1 MMLHLL
7 DHMPEDRPVRD
18 TDSIPLSKGT
28 SGKNVKAQS
37 RSGRMNREK
46 LNYRPFQ
53 LHEDPMVVKELSPKQ
68 RDKSRRPRTNMKRS
82 TTTQPDLRT
91 LAVLQEPVRQRPPWV
106 SASLRSLV
114 TRHAQVPRRKAHMQR
129 QCPSTAAGSTQSRV
143 HVGRRPGPNDRR
155 SHTAPPTFKDYVMDE
170 NPSMEVTSE
179 PSQPTHIMTTDSTHA
194 EETSRSPEK
203 MSKVEKLE
211 QRSSLECAEKAA
223 ELRATIKENVE
234 LIRLKK
240 LLYERSASLAATEAQ
255 LTRVQEAYE
264 DLLQK
269 NQGILD
275 ATHDAF
281 LSQVNELKAELSEE
295 SKKAVSLRIQLGDV
309 SILQKT
315 LKEFQV
321 RVEDLE
327 SERKLLSDSYDR
339 LLENM
344 LESSHQPLESSH
356 QPHWNRELMAEQ
368 LPQQV
373 CPLLDQVGAELEE
386 TKVLLQVTNQVAQ
399 DEQLTFQVTSI
410 LCQHKQEEENLQS
423 TATIPLFPEELF
435 ELAVQPT
442 LLAQTVQ
449 RESSEPRVQEESSLS
464 QVLNELQVSHAETA
478 LELEKTRDML
488 LLQRK
493 INLCYQEELEATL
506 TKADKENRDHEE
518 TMERLTHLLD
528 FKNSRIMQL
537 EGILRSH
544 GLPTSGNSKT
554 LLMALGNHRCVWSPR
569 QPTEARMKWTCLC
582 CIQARTFLSCTST
595 RPS

>member
-1 MMLHLL
+1 MLKLC
-7 DHMPEDRPVRD
+7 
-18 TDSIPLSKGT
+18 SK
-28 SGKNVKAQS
+28 
-37 RSGRMNREK
+37 
-46 LNYRPFQ
+46 
-53 LHEDPMVVKELSPKQ
+53 D
-68 RDKSRRPRTNMKRS
+68 
-82 TTTQPDLRT
+82 
-91 LAVLQEPVRQRPPWV
+91 
-106 SASLRSLV
+106 
-114 TRHAQVPRRKAHMQR
+114 
-129 QCPSTAAGSTQSRV
+129 AG
-143 HVGRRPGPNDRR
+143 
-155 SHTAPPTFKDYVMDE
+155 
-170 NPSMEVTSE
+170 
-179 PSQPTHIMTTDSTHA
+179 
-194 EETSRSPEK
+194 
-203 MSKVEKLE
+203 
-211 QRSSLECAEKAA
+211 
-223 ELRATIKENVE
+223 
-234 LIRLKK
+234 
-240 LLYERSASLAATEAQ
+240 
-255 LTRVQEAYE
+255 AYS
-264 DLLQK
+264 
-269 NQGILD
+269 
-275 ATHDAF
+275 F
-281 LSQVNELKAELSEE
+281 EE
-295 SKKAVSLRIQLGDV
+295 S
-309 SILQKT
+309 
-315 LKEFQV
+315 
-321 RVEDLE
+321 
-327 SERKLLSDSYDR
+327 SDTVPGVFS
-339 LLENM
+339 M

-544 GLPTSGNSKT
+544 GLPTSDIYAGACGVQKRMLDGWNGS
-554 LLMALGNHRCVWSPR
+554 HR
-569 QPTEARMKWTCLC
+569 QL
-582 CIQARTFLSCTST
+582 
-595 RPS
+595 